1 MVAFPPCAW
10 NTMLLV
16 DLIIQTTTRVIA
28 DANRIESLTELK
40 HAAACICL
48 FRLHVLGINTAVINI
63 LLAINVAGTFD
74 EGDNIC

>member
-1 MVAFPPCAW
+1 MIAFPPCAW

-16 DLIIQTTTRVIA
+16 DLIMQTTTLVIA

-40 HAAACICL
+40 HVATCICL
-48 FRLHVLGINTAVINI
+48 LHVLGINTAVINI
-63 LLAINVAGTFD
+63 LLAINAAGTFD